1 MTTPSWSRRSVL
13 SAAGAALAALTV
25 GVADARPALAADAY
39 DALRLKWRE
48 LLLGTGFTASD
59 PLYAGRLT
67 ELGAKAVSYRSSM
80 APSGSSLWPDLP
92 YASFSGDPVSSTYNR
107 LKTMAL
113 AHAQPG
119 TGLTG
124 DASLAADIV
133 AGLQHVHDG
142 VYNASF
148 TLPSSNWWWN
158 AQIGAPTAL
167 LDTCVLMYDSLSA
180 AQTAAYCAA
189 VDHFVPDSQLDVGAP
204 HGESANRVDFCK
216 VVALRGVVGKSSAKI
231 ARARDGLSPVFPY
244 VTSGDGFY
252 RDGSFIQH
260 SHTPYTG
267 SYGAVLLSGLAWLF
281 ALLGGSSWDITDP
294 GKQLMLDSVERSFAP
309 FVYNGLLMDAVSGRA
324 VSRGLSAG
332 STNGFVGGDHGRA
345 QGVMAAVLMLAM
357 GASAAER
364 TRWRGM
370 VKGWLQRDYFLTL
383 ENNPSL
389 DVASL
394 SRLKAARDDA
404 ALAAVAEP
412 VGHRV
417 FGSMDRATHRRPN
430 WAASLSMSS
439 SRVAFYA
446 FGNLENKRGWHT
458 GSGMLSWWKDTTLGQ
473 FTDTFWPTVDPY
485 RLPGTT
491 VSKKTLADGAGGDF
505 GAPRP
510 TSTWAG
516 GASDGT
522 YAALGMDIR
531 GLQSTLGGRKSW
543 FFLDDA
549 VVCLGAGIGC
559 TDGTGVESIV
569 ENRNLGAGGTHT
581 LTVDGVAMPATQ
593 GWSAT
598 LTGARWASLA
608 GMGGYVFPGGAT
620 VKALRQER
628 TGAWSDINGL
638 SGSTTPFTR
647 RYLTLWFDHGTN
659 PTGAGYSYLLM
670 PGADSAATAARAAD
684 SGWMSVLANTA
695 NQQGVHVPSL
705 GFTGVNFY
713 GSGTVGTLTSTGAA
727 SVMVRVSGTT
737 ATVCVANPTQTL
749 SSLDITWNRAVSGV
763 VSQDPSVTVL
773 STGPSLRLRVDTTA
787 KAGAS
792 QRITVTLG

>member
-1 MTTPSWSRRSVL
+1 MTTPSWSRRSFL
-13 SAAGAALAALTV
+13 SAAMGTALAVSVL
-25 GVADARPALAADAY
+25 DAPPALAADAF
-39 DALRLKWRE
+39 DTLRLKWRE
-48 LLLGTGFTASD
+48 LLLGTGFGAGD

-67 ELGAKAVSYRSSM
+67 ELGTRAASYRSSM
-80 APSGSSLWPDLP
+80 APSSTSLWPDLP
-92 YASFSGDPVSSTYNR
+92 YASPSGDPVSASYNR

-124 DASLAADIV
+124 DASLAADVV
-133 AGLQHVHDG
+133 AGLRHVHDG

-148 TLPSSNWWWN
+148 TLPSSHWWWN
-158 AQIGAPTAL
+158 AQIGAPGAL

-180 AQTAAYCAA
+180 AQIGAFCAA

-204 HGESANRVDFCK
+204 HGESANRVDYCK

-294 GKQLMLDSVERSFAP
+294 AKQLMLDSVERSFAP
-309 FVYNGLLMDAVSGRA
+309 FVYHGVLMDAVAGRA
-324 VSRGLSAG
+324 VSRGLSAS

-357 GASAAER
+357 GASTAER
-364 TRWRGM
+364 TRWRGI
-370 VKGWLQRDYFLTL
+370 VKGWLQRDYYLTL

-389 DVASL
+389 DIASL
-394 SRLKAARDDA
+394 SRLKAARDDT
-404 ALAAVAEP
+404 ALTAVAEP

-417 FGSMDRATHRRPN
+417 FGSMDRAVHRRPH
-430 WAASLSMSS
+430 WAAALSMSS
-439 SRVAFYA
+439 TRVAFYA

-458 GSGMLSWWKDTTLGQ
+458 GSGMLSWWKESTLGQ

-491 VSKKTLADGAGGDF
+491 VSKKALADGAGGDF

-510 TSTWAG
+510 SSTWAG

-559 TDGTGVESIV
+559 ADGTGVESIV
-569 ENRNLGAGGTHT
+569 ENRNLGATGTHT

-598 LTGARWASLA
+598 LGGATWACLA

-620 VKALRQER
+620 VKALRQQR

-647 RYLTLWFDHGTN
+647 RYVTLWLDHGTD
-659 PTGAGYSYLLM
+659 PSGAGYSYLLL

-684 SGWMSVLANTA
+684 TAWVSVLANSA
-695 NQQGVHVPSL
+695 NQQGVRVPSL
-705 GFTGVNFY
+705 GYTGVNFY
-713 GSGTVGTLTSTGAA
+713 GSGTVSTLTSTGAS
-727 SVMVRVSGTT
+727 SVMVRESGTT
-737 ATVCVANPTQTL
+737 ATVCVANPTQTVN
-749 SSLDITWNRAVSGV
+749 SLDITWNRPVSGV

-773 STGPSLRLRVDTTA
+773 ATGSSLRLRVDTSG
-787 KAGAS
+787 KAGAT

>member
-1 MTTPSWSRRSVL
+1 MTTPSWSRRTFL
-13 SAAGAALAALTV
+13 SAAMGTGLAIGLIGAT
-25 GVADARPALAADAY
+25 PALAADAY
-39 DALRLKWRE
+39 DTLRLRWRE
-48 LLLGTGFTASD
+48 LLLGTGFSASD
-59 PLYAGRLT
+59 PLFAGRLS
-67 ELGAKAVSYRSSM
+67 ELGAKAASYRAAM
-80 APSGSSLWPDLP
+80 APSSASLWPDLP
-92 YASFSGDPVSSTYNR
+92 YASFAGDPVTGTYNR
-107 LKTMAL
+107 LRTMAL

-124 DASLAADIV
+124 DVSLAADVV

-142 VYNASF
+142 VYHASF
-148 TLPSSNWWWN
+148 TLPSTNWWWN
-158 AQIGAPTAL
+158 AQIGAPSAL

-180 AQTAAYCAA
+180 AQISAFCAA

-216 VVALRGVVGKSSAKI
+216 VVAVRGVLGKNSAKI

-294 GKQLMLDSVERSFAP
+294 NKQLMLDAVERAFAP

-324 VSRGLSAG
+324 VSRGLSATA
-332 STNGFVGGDHGRA
+332 TNGFTGGDHSRA

-357 GASAAER
+357 GASATER

-370 VKGWLQRDYFLTL
+370 VKGWLQRDYYLTL
-383 ENNPSL
+383 EANPSL
-389 DVASL
+389 EIASL
-394 SRLKAARDDA
+394 SRLKAARDDTA
-404 ALAAVAEP
+404 PTAVAEP

-430 WAASLSMSS
+430 WAACLSMSS
-439 SRVAFYA
+439 ARVAFYA

-458 GSGMLSWWKDTTLGQ
+458 GSGMLSWWKDSTLGQ
-473 FTDTFWPTVDPY
+473 FSDTFWPTVDPY

-491 VSKKTLADGAGGDF
+491 VSKKPLADGAGGDF

-510 TSTWAG
+510 SSTWAG

-531 GLQSTLGGRKSW
+531 GLQSTLAGRKSW

-559 TDGTGVESIV
+559 ADGTGVESIV
-569 ENRNLGAGGTHT
+569 ENRNLGATGTHT
-581 LTVDGVAMPATQ
+581 LTVDGTAMPATQ

-647 RYLTLWFDHGTN
+647 RYLTLWFDHGTD
-659 PTGAGYSYLLM
+659 PTGAGYAYILM
-670 PGADSAATAARAAD
+670 PGADSTATAARSAD
-684 SGWMSVLANTA
+684 TTWLSVLANTG
-695 NQQGVHVPSL
+695 NHQGIRVPSL

-713 GSGTVGTLTSTGAA
+713 GSGTVGTLTATGAA
-727 SVMVRVSGTT
+727 SVMVRESGTT
-737 ATVCVANPTQTL
+737 ATVCVANPTQTVG
-749 SSLDITWNRAVSGV
+749 SLDITWNRAVTGV

-773 STGPSLRLRVDTTA
+773 ATGSSLRLRVDTSA
-787 KAGAS
+787 KAGAT
-792 QRITVTLG
+792 QRVTVTLG